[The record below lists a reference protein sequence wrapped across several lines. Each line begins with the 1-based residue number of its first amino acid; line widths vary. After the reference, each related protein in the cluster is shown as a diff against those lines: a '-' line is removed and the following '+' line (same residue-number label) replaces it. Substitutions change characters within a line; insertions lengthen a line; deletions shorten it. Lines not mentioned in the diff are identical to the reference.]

1 MHTITR
7 TSPPTHLHSHKSTM
21 AAGRCPKWSTS
32 LKEDFRRHIEAKRIN
47 PKRTDKEYILQ
58 IRDRYYPGRPD
69 DTFLKNYNAS
79 VSEWRIGHY
88 VNAYNNR
95 HKDREFCFFVACL
108 FQHLLTRL
116 FSQIRR
122 RTTKTTRVST
132 ETSPAKKES
141 PLVLLTQ
148 TSRKTR
154 WKTYKPT
161 PKNSKTCLPLAR
173 ARPPRRPL
181 RRPLQRRPLPP
192 STISPPRCRR

>member
-32 LKEDFRRHIEAKRIN
+32 LKEDFRLHIEAKRIN

-95 HKDREFCFFVACL
+95 HKDREFCFLWLVCFNICS
-108 FQHLLTRL
+108 HDYSHR
-116 FSQIRR
+116 SGGGRR
-122 RTTKTTRVST
+122 RRREFRRRRV
-132 ETSPAKKES
+132 
-141 PLVLLTQ
+141 
-148 TSRKTR
+148 
-154 WKTYKPT
+154 
-161 PKNSKTCLPLAR
+161 
-173 ARPPRRPL
+173 
-181 RRPLQRRPLPP
+181 QRR
-192 STISPPRCRR
+192 RRVPWFC